1 MPLHGYSTDRRPPT
15 NLDHMRAHPY
25 SLAIAAWQILI
36 GGLVLVALVFNFHIT
51 TSAMRLP
58 RTVLFA
64 LALVLI
70 LGAINVMRG
79 LFDDSNDLRKGFR
92 VERGGLILSGAAW
105 TSFSISVLIA
115 NPGAVPT
122 WSMGVLFSIA
132 MALRID
138 AGRREEKRIERETE
152 DLRNT

>member
-25 SLAIAAWQILI
+25 ALAVAAWQILV
-36 GGLVLVALVFNFHIT
+36 GGLVLVALVFNFHFT
-51 TSAMRLP
+51 SSAMRLP
-58 RTVLFA
+58 RGPLFA
-64 LALVLI
+64 LCLVLI

-92 VERGGLILSGAAW
+92 IERGGLILSGAGW
-105 TSFSISVLIA
+105 TSFSVAVFIGA
-115 NPGAVPT
+115 PGAVPT

-138 AGRREEKRIERETE
+138 AGIREENRIARDAK
-152 DLRNT
+152 DLNT

>member
-15 NLDHMRAHPY
+15 NMDHLRAHPY
-25 SLAIAAWQILI
+25 AIAVAAWQILI
-36 GGLVLVALVFNFHIT
+36 GGIVLLALIFDFHMT

-64 LALVLI
+64 LAVTLI
-70 LGAINVMRG
+70 LGAVNVMRG

-92 VERGGLILSGAAW
+92 IERGGLILSGAAW
-105 TSFSISVLIA
+105 TAFSVSVIIG

-122 WSMGVLFSIA
+122 WSMGVLFSAA

-138 AGRREEKRIERETE
+138 AGRREEARVARETN
-152 DLRNT
+152 DLKL

>member
-25 SLAIAAWQILI
+25 SLAIAAWQIVV
-36 GGLVLVALVFNFHIT
+36 GGLVLVALVFNFQIT

-58 RTVLFA
+58 RAVLFA
-64 LALVLI
+64 LALVLL
-70 LGAINVMRG
+70 LGAVNVMRG

-92 VERGGLILSGAAW
+92 IERGGLILSGAGW
-105 TSFSISVLIA
+105 TSFSLSVLIA

-122 WSMGVLFSIA
+122 WSMGLLFSAA

-138 AGRREEKRIERETE
+138 AGRREEARIARETN
-152 DLRNT
+152 DLKL

>member
-36 GGLVLVALVFNFHIT
+36 GGLVLVALVFNFQIT

-58 RTVLFA
+58 RAVLFA
-64 LALVLI
+64 LALVLL
-70 LGAINVMRG
+70 LGAVNVMRG

-92 VERGGLILSGAAW
+92 IERGGLILSGAAW
-105 TSFSISVLIA
+105 TAFSVSVFIG

-122 WSMGVLFSIA
+122 WSMGVLFSAA

-138 AGRREEKRIERETE
+138 AGRREEARVARETN
-152 DLRNT
+152 DLKL

>member
-25 SLAIAAWQILI
+25 AIAIAAWQIVV
-36 GGLVLVALVFNFHIT
+36 GSLVLVALVFNFQLT

-58 RTVLFA
+58 RAVLFA

-92 VERGGLILSGAAW
+92 IERGGLILSGAGW
-105 TSFSISVLIA
+105 TSFSVSVLIA

-122 WSMGVLFSIA
+122 WSMGVLFSAA

-138 AGRREEKRIERETE
+138 AGRREENRIARETN
-152 DLRNT
+152 DLKL

>member
-15 NLDHMRAHPY
+15 NLDHLRAHPY
-25 SLAIAAWQILI
+25 AIAIAAWQILI
-36 GGLVLVALVFNFHIT
+36 GGLVLVGLVFNFHMT

-58 RTVLFA
+58 RAVVFA

-70 LGAINVMRG
+70 FGAINVMRG

-92 VERGGLILSGAAW
+92 IERGGLILSGAGW
-105 TSFSISVLIA
+105 TSFGLSVLIA

-122 WSMGVLFSIA
+122 WSMGVLFSAA

-138 AGRREEKRIERETE
+138 AGRREERRVERETN
-152 DLRNT
+152 DLNT